1 MIRTT
6 AYAYPWDVARLGA
19 DAVLDDLSALGMAGI
34 DLAATYHPIDALS
47 PRDPGGAA
55 RLFTSPRG
63 AVHFPARP
71 ERYGR
76 IVPSLHPDASVRAA
90 WPAVAEAAAAREL
103 AVNAWTVV
111 LFQPWICDAHP
122 DCARVLPS
130 GDPVGPIL
138 CPASPH
144 VQEYV
149 ANLCADLADQI
160 PIHTLRL
167 EMASSPVF
175 DYGWLRPRI
184 LVEVP
189 PLARQLLTLCFCAS
203 CTRRGADAGID
214 VERVRRDVNRAV
226 AEELGGMAPPE
237 PQLAAGRAAGLAAD
251 DELHAFAVQHEAAT
265 VELVRAAVSRIGGE
279 RPRVSTMVN
288 APFSLL
294 VGDVERDLVADL
306 VGAVDQVLVFPSADL
321 ARAERVAQV
330 AARVEPPVGLAVF
343 VVPVSLGGLAG
354 WPAPAA
360 GEGDRVRAE
369 LRLASRFA
377 LEEVNIYNYGLLR
390 DRDVRELVTAIGEV
404 LG

>member
-6 AYAYPWDVARLGA
+6 AYAYPWDVARLGPA
-19 DAVLDDLSALGMAGI
+19 AVLDDLVSLGIGGI

-47 PRDPGGAA
+47 PRAPGGGV

-76 IVPSLHPDASVRAA
+76 IVPSLHPDPTVRAA
-90 WPAVAEAAAAREL
+90 WPAVAEASAARGL
-103 AVNAWTVV
+103 ALNAWTVV

-130 GDPVGPIL
+130 GDPVGPVL
-138 CPASPH
+138 CPAAPD

-149 ANLCADLADQI
+149 ANLCADLAAQL

-167 EMASSPVF
+167 EMVSSPVF

-184 LVEVP
+184 LVEVA

-203 CTRRGADAGID
+203 CTRRAAGAGMD

-226 AEELGGMAPPE
+226 AEELDGDGTATPADE
-237 PQLAAGRAAGLAAD
+237 RAALLAAD
-251 DELHAFAVQHEAAT
+251 DELRAFALQQEAAT
-265 VELVRAAVSRIGGE
+265 VELLRAAVSRIEGPA
-279 RPRVSTMVN
+279 PRVSTMVN

-294 VGDVERDLVADL
+294 LGDVAREPVTDLLA
-306 VGAVDQVLVFPSADL
+306 AVDQALLFPAADP
-321 ARAERVAQV
+321 ARATMVADV
-330 AARVEPPVGLAVF
+330 AAQSDPPVGLAAF
-343 VVPVSLGGLAG
+343 VVPVALGGLAG
-354 WPAPAA
+354 WPAAA
-360 GEGDRVRAE
+360 AEGNDPVRAE
-369 LRLASRFA
+369 LRLASEYA

-390 DRDVRELVTAIGEV
+390 DRDVRELVAAIGEE